1 MPTTIDDS
9 LLKRLMRDAEDGR
22 KARRKGLLER
32 EGASTALIKS
42 GQVKEGLLGVA
53 GANAPLFTSVLAGG
67 GLMWL
72 ALSPYAAKMEIF
84 AKNWWLRGLIVL
96 AGGFILFRRQSS
108 WAQAV
113 LAAGAAIFVKD
124 WESRPDAKKESSGPG
139 DEDAGYWWEGRW
151 HEPRWERDRERERD
165 LPRRRWEELPEGVRA
180 AERMADRVF
189 EGARREF

>member
-1 MPTTIDDS
+1 MATTIDDS
-9 LLKRLMRDAEDGR
+9 LLMRLIRDAEAGR
-22 KARRKGLLER
+22 KVRRKELKER
-32 EGASTALIKS
+32 EATGLTQIKG
-42 GQVKEGLLGVA
+42 GQVKEGVLAIG

-84 AKNWWLRGLIVL
+84 VKNWWLRGLLVL
-96 AGGFILFRRQSS
+96 AGGFVLFRRQSS

-124 WESRPDAKKESSGPG
+124 WEARPEAKKEAAGPG

-151 HEPRWERDRERERD
+151 HEPRWERERDRE
-165 LPRRRWEELPEGVRA
+165 LGRRRWEELPEGVRA
-180 AERMADRVF
+180 AERMAERVF